1 MDNAVLIIFLSLTS
15 RSALWSVSIA
25 WVGFLSGF
33 HNCCGD
39 GEQGNYCSCQLQKL
53 LLLPIAEITAPAN
66 YRNAGPLT
74 HSHIPNLPD
83 LCVTDVVMSDAKF

>member
-1 MDNAVLIIFLSLTS
+1 MASITAVVMVS
-15 RSALWSVSIA
+15 R
-25 WVGFLSGF
+25 
-33 HNCCGD
+33 
-39 GEQGNYCSCQLQKL
+39 
-53 LLLPIAEITAPAN
+53 EITAPAN